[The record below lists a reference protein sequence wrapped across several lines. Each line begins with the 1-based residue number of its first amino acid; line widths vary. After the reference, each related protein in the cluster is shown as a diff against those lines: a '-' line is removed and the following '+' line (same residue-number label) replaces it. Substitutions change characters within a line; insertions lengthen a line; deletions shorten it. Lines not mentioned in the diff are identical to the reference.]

1 MLGVAQNQLERVL
14 AGRQLDTCLGLACS
28 EMKMG
33 LVLWDRFV
41 RIEWFVH
48 VNQQMMMAAVLK
60 IVACMRDAHVAQAEA
75 TPKSAFDDRAVLRPN
90 EIQNRILG
98 RGLSLSVGC
107 ARHRQQR
114 R

>member
-1 MLGVAQNQLERVL
+1 
-14 AGRQLDTCLGLACS
+14 
-28 EMKMG
+28 MKMG

-60 IVACMRDAHVAQAEA
+60 IVACMRDAHVAQDEA

-90 EIQNRILG
+90 EIQNRILR
-98 RGLSLSVGC
+98 RGHSMSLISNVRVVTIAVRRPRIALVVPPGSGPNDM
-107 ARHRQQR
+107 RHAVALDPR
-114 R
+114 